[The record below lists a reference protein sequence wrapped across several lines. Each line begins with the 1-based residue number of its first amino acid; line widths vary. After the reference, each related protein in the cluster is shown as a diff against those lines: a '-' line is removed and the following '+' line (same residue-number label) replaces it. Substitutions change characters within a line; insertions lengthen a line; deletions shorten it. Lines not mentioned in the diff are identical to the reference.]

1 MTRIPRLTEEVEQ
14 IIQKKG
20 YFISPYEWNEMMK
33 TAGWIMGILSG
44 PAAITMTY
52 EKAKIILEIVLSS
65 IERVTE

>member
-1 MTRIPRLTEEVEQ
+1 MTRIPMLTEEVEQ

-33 TAGWIMGILSG
+33 TAGRIMGILSG